1 MQLLTLMVENGI
13 LLSWNDHEGIVETGH
28 LLPNSNKWNLKKM
41 TGLPSSLDSMSICC
55 WEIHLHPRW
64 VPGWKTTQLVSF
76 LECLVKMVA

>member
-28 LLPNSNKWNLKKM
+28 LLPNSNNKWNLKKM

-55 WEIHLHPRW
+55 WEIHLPTTW
-64 VPGWKTTQLVSF
+64 VPGRNLVSF